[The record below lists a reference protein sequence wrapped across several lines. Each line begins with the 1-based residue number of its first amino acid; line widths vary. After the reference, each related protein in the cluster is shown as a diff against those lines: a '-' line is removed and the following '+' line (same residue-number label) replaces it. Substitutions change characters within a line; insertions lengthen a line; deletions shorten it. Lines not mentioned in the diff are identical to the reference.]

1 MKWVNSNGL
10 ALNLK
15 KTKYMIFSRQ
25 RMTNKY
31 DFTLA
36 NVKIECKTEVRFLG
50 VIVDDKLTWS
60 KHIATIKS
68 KMSRYFGI
76 MYKIRRHIPSET
88 RLQIFRSFVQ
98 SHLNYCSL
106 IWGFAAK
113 SHIDS
118 VFSKQKSGMRAVMS
132 GYVQFKYRDGQI
144 PTHTKST
151 FHNLN
156 VLTVQSIIV
165 KNTLIFMHK
174 VRHFPS
180 SLPESV
186 RSTIPA
192 NAPSTPNCNHE
203 NNSEWLETY
212 QFGCPQFR
220 QSIFFKGPLLSISEE
235 YCNIVSPAC
244 MISLNVHKKSVND
257 LMLDLQNKGDPEEW
271 PTFMLNKINGLRKCD
286 RLRT

>member
-1 MKWVNSNGL
+1 
-10 ALNLK
+10 
-15 KTKYMIFSRQ
+15 MIFSRQ

-68 KMSRYFGI
+68 KMPKYFGI
-76 MYKIRRHIPSET
+76 IYKIRRHIPPGT
-88 RLQIFRSFVQ
+88 RLQIFHSFVQ

-118 VFSKQKSGMRAVMS
+118 VFSKQKSGIRAVMS

-235 YCNIVSPAC
+235 YLNIVSPAC
-244 MISLNVHKKSVND
+244 MLSLNFHKKSVND